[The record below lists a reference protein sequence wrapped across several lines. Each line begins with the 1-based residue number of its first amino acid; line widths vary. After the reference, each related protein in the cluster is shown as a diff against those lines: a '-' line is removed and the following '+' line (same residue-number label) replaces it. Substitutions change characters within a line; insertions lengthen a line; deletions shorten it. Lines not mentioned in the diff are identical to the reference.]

1 MSGETT
7 PGEKTQVGGAQGSSG
22 EVIDLTNVPL
32 KPLGKREISQL
43 EMALII
49 GTLYRPEILELIRD
63 PVERSTWVDSLAVAA
78 GAYARMKAGLPVSQ
92 IAEELGRSETTIRSH
107 LNMKTKAGK
116 LVHETYEKLKKG
128 ELKLVVPFI
137 RTPVA
142 GCEEQVKALE
152 GELEKQRNRLKE
164 LEAKISELTEAVKQR
179 EEEIQGLRSGAEA
192 LKRELEERVKE
203 LESCRSNVD
212 SMRKTLEDAARLL
225 QEALSML
232 QHVAN
237 HG

>member
-1 MSGETT
+1 MSEINPTGEATNIGT
-7 PGEKTQVGGAQGSSG
+7 SGS
-22 EVIDLTNVPL
+22 EEALIDLSNIPL

-128 ELKLVVPFI
+128 ELKLLIPFI
-137 RTPVA
+137 KAPAA
-142 GCEEQVKALE
+142 GIEDQIKVLKE
-152 GELEKQRNRLKE
+152 ELEKQREKNRELEARVNELSELLKHRENEVQALKEEVNRLQNE
-164 LEAKISELTEAVKQR
+164 LEAKGKELNTCIDSNRLLKERIDGFVKN
-179 EEEIQGLRSGAEA
+179 LY
-192 LKRELEERVKE
+192 KVLEE
-203 LESCRSNVD
+203 LQNTIS
-212 SMRKTLEDAARLL
+212 AR
-225 QEALSML
+225 
-232 QHVAN
+232 
-237 HG
+237 